1 MNVLAIEL
9 SSLLN
14 ELNCPF
20 ESLTTGNPSGRF
32 NSSQGSLQLLDYLT
46 SELMCLQ
53 MYHCNKSADKGN
65 VIELQETPIATAL
78 MGISSALGMGEPP
91 AALVTTD
98 LFHRLNTR
106 LDEVLAKVGRD
117 RIGKPLLNSS
127 QVWDGKQWADLEKRH
142 AELDQEYDLR
152 REMLL
157 TRLDCT
163 VQAFNW
169 SERMKHRQ
177 SHILETYKS
186 KLVVLEKLVKGGSST
201 DIVALLAARDL
212 LLAIEKASS
221 AAVLKNTKSKI
232 QRHIIGSVPDRGK
245 GMQVY
250 SFRIPINN
258 HFYYFQVGGLGSM
271 LLRLRKC
278 RHGRKIERPGVVSI
292 EGAVVVV
299 DFLNIEEVEDIIVAQ
314 EVSSNSIRIA
324 KPARSI
330 KIHTNRGAATIQIV
344 VVVNECRVVGLS
356 EEAVDEVV
364 VDTTRIHLIQAAE
377 AGVRIT
383 TGTSQPAV

>member
-1 MNVLAIEL
+1 MLAIEL

-32 NSSQGSLQLLDYLT
+32 TSSHGSLQLLDYLT

-53 MYHCNKSADKGN
+53 MYHCNKAADKGN

-91 AALVTTD
+91 AVLVTKD

-106 LDEVLAKVGRD
+106 LDDVLAKVGRD

-245 GMQVY
+245 E
-250 SFRIPINN
+250 RDA
-258 HFYYFQVGGLGSM
+258 M
-271 LLRLRKC
+271 LI
-278 RHGRKIERPGVVSI
+278 H
-292 EGAVVVV
+292 
-299 DFLNIEEVEDIIVAQ
+299 IVF
-314 EVSSNSIRIA
+314 
-324 KPARSI
+324 
-330 KIHTNRGAATIQIV
+330 
-344 VVVNECRVVGLS
+344 
-356 EEAVDEVV
+356 
-364 VDTTRIHLIQAAE
+364 
-377 AGVRIT
+377 
-383 TGTSQPAV
+383 